1 MTEDEADDK
10 DDEVKEGNIFV
21 VDFVE
26 VSKEDVGVE
35 EKDKWGLND
44 VSTVELKEEEEA
56 LERTGYR
63 TARIQTAAM
72 SGSGPNWLGLL
83 KWSLQYS
90 DGTDGSAC
98 HAMSDDDKEW
108 LKRAMSDLVKDEPNR
123 MSEVLN
129 ELKQFIEGIN
139 ATGDANEEQK
149 AQIEAL
155 LEVL

>member
-1 MTEDEADDK
+1 MYSIRRKKK
-10 DDEVKEGNIFV
+10 D
-21 VDFVE
+21 
-26 VSKEDVGVE
+26 
-35 EKDKWGLND
+35 
-44 VSTVELKEEEEA
+44 KEEEEEEA
-56 LERTGYR
+56 RERTDYR
-63 TARIQTAAM
+63 TARIQTTAM